1 MYMYIYIFIVQVRCH
16 RSNAASSLAA
26 DCNVPQCPLQK
37 SEVLHLFRWY
47 THTSKNTTSTA
58 NTCKTHFRDI
68 PANNLKLYASKLE
81 PRQNP
86 SLNVPAGQ
94 PIHVRTLGTSVCR

>member
-47 THTSKNTTSTA
+47 THTHKQKHNFHSKHVQNTFSRHTRKQPQTV
-58 NTCKTHFRDI
+58 R
-68 PANNLKLYASKLE
+68 LE
-81 PRQNP
+81 
-86 SLNVPAGQ
+86 
-94 PIHVRTLGTSVCR
+94 T

>member
-1 MYMYIYIFIVQVRCH
+1 MYIYIYIVQVRCH

-47 THTSKNTTSTA
+47 THTHAKTQLPQQTRAKHIFETYPQTTSNCTP
-58 NTCKTHFRDI
+58 R
-68 PANNLKLYASKLE
+68 NLNQGRTQASTFLQASLSMSE
-81 PRQNP
+81 P
-86 SLNVPAGQ
+86 
-94 PIHVRTLGTSVCR
+94 